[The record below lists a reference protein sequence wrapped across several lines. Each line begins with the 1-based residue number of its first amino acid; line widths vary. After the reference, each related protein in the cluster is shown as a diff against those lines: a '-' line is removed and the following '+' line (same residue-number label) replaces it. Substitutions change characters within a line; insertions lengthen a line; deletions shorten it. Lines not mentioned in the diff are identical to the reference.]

1 MAESNKPL
9 VVVLGFHQTFERLPV
24 KGDPLNDD
32 VDAHGFKLDAKGK
45 RVLEN
50 TQVDWAT
57 YAPVHSPTGTSTSE
71 RIRHLKPTEEILDG
85 ENGEKTR
92 FMLARW
98 AAIEP
103 AYEAWLKGHELPTN
117 GTPLAIWPGVSAA
130 MADELKKYNIR
141 TVEEVRDLMEA
152 QLERIRLPN
161 MRALKTQAA
170 AFLENMQ
177 GAEAAEREAERAEEI
192 AALRANQEDLEE
204 RLAAA
209 MALLEEKTKPGA
221 GESVKD
227 QLKARLDAK
236 GIKYH
241 HNAGEA
247 TLRALLD
254 EEAA

>member
-71 RIRHLKPTEEILDG
+71 RIRHLKPTEEILEG

-130 MADELKKYNIR
+130 MAGELKKYNIR

-161 MRALKTQAA
+161 MRALKSQAA
-170 AFLENMQ
+170 AFLENMKS
-177 GAEAAEREAERAEEI
+177 AEAAEREAQRDEEI
-192 AALRANQEDLEE
+192 ENLKAALDAQREQFEAAMQLLEE
-204 RLAAA
+204 RA
-209 MALLEEKTKPGA
+209 KGGGA
-221 GESVKD
+221 DEAD
-227 QLKARLDAK
+227 AIKAKLDAR

-241 HNAGEA
+241 HKAGLA
-247 TLRALLD
+247 TLKALLED
-254 EEAA
+254 EAA

>member
-24 KGDPLNDD
+24 KGDPLNDEI
-32 VDAHGFKLDAKGK
+32 DAHGFKLDAKGK

-57 YAPVHSPTGTSTSE
+57 YAPLHSPTGSSTSE

-85 ENGEKTR
+85 ENGEKTK

-117 GTPLAIWPGVSAA
+117 GTPLAIWPGVSTA

-152 QLERIRLPN
+152 QLDRIKLPN
-161 MRALKTQAA
+161 MRALKSQAA
-170 AFLENMQ
+170 AFLENMK
-177 GAEAAEREAERAEEI
+177 GNEAAEREAERDEEI
-192 AALRANQEDLEE
+192 ANLKAALDEQREQ
-204 RLAAA
+204 LAAA
-209 MALLEEKTKPGA
+209 MQLLEEQANGGGTTEVA
-221 GESVKD
+221 A
-227 QLKARLDAK
+227 LKAKLDAK

-241 HNAGEA
+241 HKAGIA
-247 TLRALLD
+247 TLKALLED
-254 EEAA
+254 EAA